1 MEDLDP
7 GLVDRGDQEQMDF
20 FKTYQILK
28 NQIIYAHSY
37 LRI

>member
-1 MEDLDP
+1 MIDDAL
-7 GLVDRGDQEQMDF
+7 LVADSKMQ
-20 FKTYQILK
+20 KTVQILK